1 MRYEESLVLT
11 PQASA
16 FNRGGQAVADGTV
29 WGSSSRLLIEFL
41 LERYELYAHSDDE
54 SLTLVMTS
62 DSVFQPDQ
70 DTNTM
75 LSAAPTASV
84 NTELSLATLST
95 SLVDHSTFTSQEG
108 EESATV
114 ASGGSDHSGQMS
126 SVDSSLSWANP

>member
-1 MRYEESLVLT
+1 
-11 PQASA
+11 
-16 FNRGGQAVADGTV
+16 
-29 WGSSSRLLIEFL
+29 
-41 LERYELYAHSDDE
+41 
-54 SLTLVMTS
+54 MTS